1 MRYDA
6 FYQEI
11 QKMLEEI
18 YLKAGSMQLEQKAF
32 FREADHKIEENRTF
46 IEEQTADWRAEDW
59 KNLFFY
65 YVENGNPEVDD
76 FVGRKLN
83 ETCGPEFLRG
93 CIRSHIGLLEN
104 DIYSSGSAEALRGSD
119 LLFAAVKLLNPY
131 GGGRRESG
139 GYGGFSA
146 CSQHQRAYF
155 VRIGRV
161 SVQRVRR
168 TGLYAD
174 RR

>member
-104 DIYSSGSAEALRGSD
+104 DIYSSEARKRC
-119 LLFAAVKLLNPY
+119 AAPISSL
-131 GGGRRESG
+131 
-139 GYGGFSA
+139 
-146 CSQHQRAYF
+146 QR
-155 VRIGRV
+155 
-161 SVQRVRR
+161 
-168 TGLYAD
+168 
-174 RR
+174 

>member
-119 LLFAAVKLLNPY
+119 LLFAAVKLLNRM
-131 GGGRRESG
+131 GRAARIRRLWRLFPPAAASTSIFCTNWQSICAESAANR
-139 GYGGFSA
+139 S
-146 CSQHQRAYF
+146 
-155 VRIGRV
+155 VR
-161 SVQRVRR
+161 
-168 TGLYAD
+168 
-174 RR
+174 